1 MKQRGFTLIEL
12 VIVIIVL
19 GILAATAVPKFINLQ
34 DDAEKATLS
43 GFAGALTGGIDVISA
58 KHELEGRPGHLQFN
72 SPLSPVGY
80 YNVGF
85 RSLTGSAIEHYP
97 APASEHFCEGVWN
110 TTVEGTVAKES
121 KLANGDTDITVTV
134 KVQGY
139 ALRCNYKYKDIG
151 SIYYMSGEGRICIQ
165 YEGDNIP
172 DTCNI

>member
-1 MKQRGFTLIEL
+1 MKHRGFTLIEL

-34 DDAEKATLS
+34 DDAEKATLR
-43 GFAGALTGGIDVISA
+43 GFSGALKSGIDVISA

-72 SPLSPVGY
+72 SPLSLVGY

-85 RSLTGSAIEHYP
+85 RSLTNSAIEHYP
-97 APASEHFCEGVWN
+97 APASEHFCEGLWN
-110 TTVEGTVAKES
+110 TTVEGPIAKES
-121 KLANGDTDITVTV
+121 ERADSDTIITTTV

-139 ALRCNYKYKDIG
+139 SLRCNYKYKDIG
-151 SIYYMSGEGRICIQ
+151 TIYYVAGKGDICVQ